1 MSSEG
6 DAVLSRLVGR
16 EAGLIVAALHR
27 RTGNFD
33 IAEEA
38 VQEAVVAALQ
48 TWRRDGV
55 PPNPAA
61 WLTLA
66 AQRRAIDLLRKL
78 SRERRVVGDAELEID
93 AATAVAPAAV
103 VDVADE
109 RLPMLFGCCHPALRV
124 DIRIALTMRA
134 VMGMTTAQIA
144 HAFLLPEPTM
154 AQRLVRA
161 KQKITT
167 ARIPFVV
174 PEEDDMAPRLN
185 DVLTVIYLCY
195 NEGYLQPVQELR
207 GLVDDA
213 IWLAELVAGQL
224 NREPEAWGLLALLTF
239 LASRAHARFD
249 EHDALVLLADQDRRR
264 WDQVAIARAD
274 GYLAR
279 AAAFGRP
286 GTFQLQAAI
295 AACHATSP
303 SWAETDW
310 LQIVTLYD
318 VLARWDGSP
327 VVRLNRAIALGR
339 LDGPAVALAEVDA
352 IGPKLDSYHLLHA
365 TRAHLLT
372 QLGRLDEAAA
382 ANARALDLAANPA
395 EQDLLRGR
403 LDGRDVQAALAR
415 PNA

>member
-1 MSSEG
+1 MTGATPVSTRMSSEG

-38 VQEAVVAALQ
+38 VQEALVAALQ

-61 WLTLA
+61 WLTLT

-78 SRERRVVGDAELEID
+78 SRERRVVGEAELEID
-93 AATAVAPAAV
+93 AADTMASTTPAAK
-103 VDVADE
+103 VADE
-109 RLPMLFGCCHPALRV
+109 RLPMLFGCFHPALHV

-161 KQKITT
+161 KHKVTT

-174 PEEDDMAPRLN
+174 PEEDDLAPRLN
-185 DVLTVIYLCY
+185 DVLTVVYLCY
-195 NEGYLQPVQELR
+195 NEGYLQPNQELP

-224 NREPEAWGLLALLTF
+224 SREPEAWGLLALLTF
-239 LASRAHARFD
+239 LASRAGARFD
-249 EHDALVLLADQDRRR
+249 DNDALIPASPIRIGDAGIRSRSRAPTGTSPAQPRSTGRALSSSKPRSPPAMRRR
-264 WDQVAIARAD
+264 RVGSRRTGSRSSRSTISCSAWTVLPSYGSIARS
-274 GYLAR
+274 R
-279 AAAFGRP
+279 
-286 GTFQLQAAI
+286 
-295 AACHATSP
+295 
-303 SWAETDW
+303 WAGST
-310 LQIVTLYD
+310 VP
-318 VLARWDGSP
+318 RWHWPRWTRSVRSSTPITCCMPP
-327 VVRLNRAIALGR
+327 VR
-339 LDGPAVALAEVDA
+339 
-352 IGPKLDSYHLLHA
+352 
-365 TRAHLLT
+365 TC
-372 QLGRLDEAAA
+372 
-382 ANARALDLAANPA
+382 
-395 EQDLLRGR
+395 
-403 LDGRDVQAALAR
+403 
-415 PNA
+415 